1 MAEIKNQKN
10 ISGLVGNLVFQT
22 VNGKQII
29 RSRPAKVKQTKAT
42 KASSGEFGKCSI
54 WSKQLRNGLAPFL
67 IKQYDNIMYQRFQ
80 SSFYKALLSNTDLA
94 KGQRTPMNAYM
105 NDLVGFEFNTHSLLS
120 SYFAPKVTAVL
131 GADKKLMVTI
141 PVLNPVSGVTF
152 PDHCQHAELMVYL
165 YATNFE
171 SNIADVSHYFI
182 LPIDK
187 DTTLLTETIWTSPEL
202 PDGNFAVA
210 AIKIMYYET
219 NPLTGRNYI
228 NRTTLNPAAIL
239 FANKV

>member
-42 KASSGEFGKCSI
+42 KASSGEFGKCSV

-67 IKQYDNIMYQRFQ
+67 IKQYDNVMYQRFQ

-94 KGQRTPMNAYM
+94 KGQRTPITANMS
-105 NDLVGFEFNTHSLLS
+105 DLVGFEFNTHSLLP
-120 SYFAPKVTAVL
+120 SYFTPVVTTVL
-131 GADKKLMVTI
+131 DADRRLIIII
-141 PVLNPVSGVTF
+141 PALEPISAVTF
-152 PDHCQHAELMVYL
+152 PDHCQQAELMVYL

-171 SNIADVSHYFI
+171 ATVADVTHHFVV
-182 LPIDK
+182 PIAK
-187 DTTLLTETIWTSPEL
+187 NTAHIPETIWTSPEL
-202 PDGNFAVA
+202 PEGHFAVA
-210 AIKIMYYET
+210 AIKMMYYES

-228 NRTTLNPAAIL
+228 NSTTLNPAAIV